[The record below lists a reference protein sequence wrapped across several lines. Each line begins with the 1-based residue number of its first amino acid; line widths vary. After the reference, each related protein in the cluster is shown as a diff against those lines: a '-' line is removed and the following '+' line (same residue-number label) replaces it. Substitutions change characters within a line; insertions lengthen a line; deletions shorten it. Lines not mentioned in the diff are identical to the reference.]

1 MLFIL
6 FKLVHVPQAR
16 AHVPTTT
23 FRFRLNPQQHH
34 RQTNDTTSGHPLRRG
49 TIDD

>member
-6 FKLVHVPQAR
+6 FRLVHVPQAR

-23 FRFRLNPQQHH
+23 FRFRLIPQQQHP
-34 RQTNDTTSGHPLRRG
+34 QINDTTPGHPLR
-49 TIDD
+49 